1 MGPLT
6 LAHSG
11 VSDLDISTICLL
23 VIADIRLTDLGHE
36 LYLDLSR
43 GGGDEVVV
51 GGIGQVRGGHKTQ
64 TQQQLKN
71 MHSCPFKIQFTFH
84 ISHTFKFT
92 FHRAEEDTKL
102 KHSSSSSRH

>member
-23 VIADIRLTDLGHE
+23 LIADIRLTDLGHE

-51 GGIGQVRGGHKTQ
+51 GGIGQGDVTLGVVAPPG
-64 TQQQLKN
+64 L
-71 MHSCPFKIQFTFH
+71 
-84 ISHTFKFT
+84 
-92 FHRAEEDTKL
+92 L
-102 KHSSSSSRH
+102 